1 MSLVIRDV
9 QEHELVRVLEL
20 NNAAAGPSI
29 NALDLDRLRRFHAD
43 AEYFRVAERNGEIFA
58 FLVAFGFDAD
68 HDSDNF
74 CWFQQNIDEPFLYI
88 DRIVVDHAHRG
99 KGTGHVF
106 YADVQTYA
114 EMRYPVLACEVF
126 LVEGF
131 NRALLFHGSLEFQE
145 IGQCPQNERTRAA
158 MLVKT
163 MCSHAWISE
172 HYGKDLPSLPW
183 VGHPRTDWSNQ
194 RTQGT
199 GTR

>member
-29 NALDLDRLRRFHAD
+29 NALDLERLRRFHAD
-43 AEYFRVAERNGEIFA
+43 AEYFRVAERNGEVFA
-58 FLVAFGFDAD
+58 FLVAFGFDAR

-74 CWFQQNIDEPFLYI
+74 RWFQHNIDEPFLYI
-88 DRIVVDHAHRG
+88 DRIVVDRAHRG
-99 KGTGHVF
+99 QGTGHVF

-131 NRALLFHGSLEFQE
+131 NRALLFHGSQEFQE

-158 MLVKT
+158 MLVKN
-163 MCSHAWISE
+163 MCSHAWITE
-172 HYGKDLPSLPW
+172 TYGKNLPDFPW
-183 VGHPRTDWSNQ
+183 VGHPRTEW
-194 RTQGT
+194 TGHAEKGT

>member
-9 QEHELVRVLEL
+9 QEHELDRVLEL

-29 NALDLDRLRRFHAD
+29 NTLDLDRLRRFHAD
-43 AEYFRVAERNGEIFA
+43 AEYFRVAEVDGVIFA
-58 FLVAFGFDAD
+58 FLVAFGFEAT
-68 HDSDNF
+68 HDSDNYR
-74 CWFQQNIDEPFLYI
+74 WFQQNIDEPFLYI
-88 DRIVVDHAHRG
+88 DRIVVDRGHRG

-131 NRALLFHGSLEFQE
+131 NRALLFQGSFGFQE

-163 MCSHAWISE
+163 MCSYAWISE
-172 HYGKDLPSLPW
+172 TYGKNLPDLPW
-183 VGHPRTDWSNQ
+183 VGHPRTECLSH
-194 RTQGT
+194 RATGT
-199 GTR
+199 GNR